1 MDWQMRSSTLG
12 ATAREF
18 PEFHFA
24 EAKHSIIDNLV
35 NLSPEGACRNSC
47 LEVGV
52 LAAGMTRRTRWG
64 EAYQTLHS
72 TDQRFVAGSTAHF
85 PASAYPHC
93 FVVHV
98 DLTPS

>member
-18 PEFHFA
+18 PGFHFA
-24 EAKHSIIDNLV
+24 EAKHSIIDSLV

-47 LEVGV
+47 
-52 LAAGMTRRTRWG
+52 
-64 EAYQTLHS
+64 QTLHS
-72 TDQRFVAGSTAHF
+72 TDQRCVAGSTAHF

>member
-24 EAKHSIIDNLV
+24 EAKHSIIDSLV

-52 LAAGMTRRTRWG
+52 LAAGMTRMTRWG

-72 TDQRFVAGSTAHF
+72 TD
-85 PASAYPHC
+85 
-93 FVVHV
+93 
-98 DLTPS
+98 